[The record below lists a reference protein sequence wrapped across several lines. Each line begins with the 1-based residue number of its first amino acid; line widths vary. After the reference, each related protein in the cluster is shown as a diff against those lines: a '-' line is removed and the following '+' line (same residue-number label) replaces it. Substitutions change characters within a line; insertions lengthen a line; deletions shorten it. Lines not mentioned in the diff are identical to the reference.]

1 MVAAGAGVAARGQ
14 LQGQMRGQLQGQ
26 QMQRAPPP
34 PAQGD
39 QTHEVQQHVSGHPA
53 PHAAVVN
60 APLGLDGE
68 SGGKQHA
75 PPLDVQPL
83 QLQGQMQGQLQGQL
97 QGQIQ
102 GQQHGQHGGGGQ
114 YGAQP
119 LQLQGQPQLQARPA
133 P

>member
-1 MVAAGAGVAARGQ
+1 VGHQGAAARAAVVAAGAGVAARGQ

-83 QLQGQMQGQLQGQL
+83 QLQGQLQGQM
-97 QGQIQ
+97 Q
-102 GQQHGQHGGGGQ
+102 GQHGGGGQ

-119 LQLQGQPQLQARPA
+119 LQLQGQPQLQARPI